1 MVRSQRPWYR
11 SARSLRRQ
19 QGRCR
24 NRAGGVRT
32 ISELGTRATTAS
44 KARLDSSPASTAG
57 TDLTEAPPAVALRL
71 SATSSRARTANRLL
85 PAFGVW
91 FFRGLLVI
99 PFVFMAPEV
108 ISLVLGR
115 PGSVANVS
123 ASTADVLGT
132 SSFLLFVMM
141 LSVTPVHT
149 MTGWRWHLILRR
161 DYGVA
166 MFFTAGTDLTLAAL
180 TTGDTFPGGPLARI
194 AGHTFLVFG
203 TLSVF
208 LLIPLTL
215 TANRPA
221 MHWLGG
227 HWKSVQRLTY
237 VLWVTILI
245 HLAFLFGL
253 SSFFLDALA
262 VSAPL
267 ALMRVPAVRR
277 WWRAARKARAQRV
290 VRFGAA
296 VVLIGLFSV
305 GYTQLVH
312 ELATKGSAA
321 FVQRPPSD

>member
-1 MVRSQRPWYR
+1 MQGVTVPRDDYEAMASSSGRSPLSWAGSEPR
-11 SARSLRRQ
+11 AAA
-19 QGRCR
+19 QGTPRTGAWSRCR
-24 NRAGGVRT
+24 
-32 ISELGTRATTAS
+32 
-44 KARLDSSPASTAG
+44 RLPM
-57 TDLTEAPPAVALRL
+57 V
-71 SATSSRARTANRLL
+71 
-85 PAFGVW
+85 GVW
-91 FFRGLLVI
+91 SFRALLAI

-115 PGSVANVS
+115 PNSVANVS

-132 SSFLLFVMM
+132 SSFLIFVMM
-141 LSVTPVHT
+141 LTVTPVHT

-180 TTGDTFPGGPLARI
+180 TTGDTFSGGPLDRI

-208 LLIPLTL
+208 LLIPLAL
-215 TANRPA
+215 TANRRA
-221 MHWLGG
+221 MGWLGG

-245 HLAFLFGL
+245 HLAFLFDL
-253 SSFFLDALA
+253 SSIFLDALA

-267 ALMRVPAVRR
+267 ALMRIPAVRR
-277 WWRAARKARAQRV
+277 WWRSARKARAQRV
-290 VRFGAA
+290 LRVCAA

-305 GYTQLVH
+305 GYSQLVR
-312 ELATKGSAA
+312 ELAIKGTAA